1 MIKHYWYVLGLA
13 VLVLSLFLFN
23 PGDKETNASKDF
35 SLELTE
41 PIDETETVD
50 DSSEDE
56 KNSEEANKVIVDV
69 KGEVHYPGVYEVAKD
84 VRVNDVIE
92 VAGGLTDEANA
103 NAINLA
109 ERVTDEMIVIV
120 PSFEEENVD
129 FSFTEVDS
137 DKVKVNDATSAE
149 LETLPGI
156 GPKKAEAILNYI
168 EEHGAFS
175 DENDLLNVPGIG
187 EATLANI
194 RESIQVP

>member
-1 MIKHYWYVLGLA
+1 MIKRYWYVLGLV

-41 PIDETETVD
+41 PISDLETVD

-84 VRVNDVIE
+84 VRVNDVID

-120 PSFEEENVD
+120 PSFEEENAD
-129 FSFTEVDS
+129 LSFTEGNS

-149 LETLPGI
+149 LETLPGV

>member
-1 MIKHYWYVLGLA
+1 MIKRYWYVLGLV

-41 PIDETETVD
+41 PISETETVD

-84 VRVNDVIE
+84 VRVNDVID

-120 PSFEEENVD
+120 PSFEEENAD
-129 FSFTEVDS
+129 LSFTEGNS

-149 LETLPGI
+149 LETLPGV